1 MPYTVS
7 SDEQSRLVEI
17 VYSGRITIETRMDA
31 MRDGVAL
38 LEALDYVRVLVDL
51 RGSTAAPEPLDAGN
65 AFATRLAYWPR
76 LRDSRLAFVTLP
88 SQYSNLLVESMAAAR
103 HLTLEHFHRR
113 EDALQ
118 WLLLDP

>member
-7 SDEQSRLVEI
+7 IDDTHCLVEI
-17 VYSGRITIETRMDA
+17 IYSGQITIDTRMDA
-31 MRDGVAL
+31 LNEGVVL
-38 LEALDYVRVLVDL
+38 LDARQYSRVLVDL
-51 RGSTAAPEPLDAGN
+51 RGSVATLEPLDAVN

-88 SQYSNLLVESMAAAR
+88 SQYSNLLVENMAAAR
-103 HLTLEHFHRR
+103 HLSLQHFYRR

-118 WLLLDP
+118 WLLLDR